1 MLTTT
6 LLGLPRVGPDR
17 ELKAAL
23 ERHWAGRL
31 NGEALLATGATI
43 RRDQLTAAASAG
55 IDLLPSGDFSL
66 YDHVLDHVVMVGAIP
81 RRFAATGAGD
91 ALERYFAMARGSDD
105 ARPLQMTKWLDTN
118 YHHLV
123 PEIEPDM
130 QFTLDSSKVL
140 GELRDAQSWGV
151 AVRPV
156 LIGPV
161 SLLLLSRATGGAE
174 DTLIALPGLLR
185 VYSELLTLVAET
197 GASAVQIDEPCL
209 TGDLGERELRAVELS
224 WATLATAAPQLELTL
239 ATYFASLGDKLGRVL
254 ALPFSELHLDLVRAP
269 RQLDAAVELI
279 GEGRRLSLGLID
291 GRNVWAADLEA
302 AARLAAPVIERLG
315 SDRVRLAPSCS
326 LLHVPYSAARET
338 RLDPGLRAMLAFGEE
353 KVAELVRLRD
363 LLSGTTTP
371 ALQDGTP
378 ATRFGHDPAVQERL
392 AASSARSLTR
402 SAPYEQRA
410 VIQAQRLGLP
420 ELPTTTIGSFPQTEE
435 IRAARRR
442 HGTGEISDH
451 DYEAFLRD
459 EIARVIAFQE
469 EVGLDVLVHGE
480 PERGDMV
487 QYFAEQM
494 RGFAATEHGWVQSY
508 GSRCVKP
515 PLLYGDVSRP
525 APITVRWWQYAQ
537 SLTERPV
544 KGMLTGPVTML
555 NWSFVRSD
563 QPREETCRQ
572 LALAIADEA
581 GDLERAGAAVIQVD
595 EAALREGMP
604 LHVAERSD
612 YLRWAIDC
620 FRLTVAGLHAETQVH
635 SHMCYSA
642 FEDFVVQIARIDADV
657 LSIEASRGDME
668 LLAAFAAAGYA
679 NAIGP
684 GVWDV
689 HAPRVPP
696 VAEIEALLL
705 RAERFVAR
713 ERLWVNPDCGL
724 KTRGW
729 EETGPALRNL
739 VAAAQRLRANAA
751 VTADH

>member
-6 LLGLPRVGPDR
+6 LLGLPRIGPDR
-17 ELKAAL
+17 ELKTAL

-31 NGEALLATGATI
+31 SSEDLLATGAAI
-43 RRDQLTAAASAG
+43 RRDQLTAAAEAG

-66 YDHVLDHVVMVGAIP
+66 YDHVLDHALMIGAVP
-81 RRFAATGAGD
+81 RRFAALAGGT
-91 ALERYFAMARGSDD
+91 LERYFAMARGSGD

-123 PEIEPDM
+123 PELEPGM
-130 QFTLDSSKVL
+130 ELELDGSRPL
-140 GELRDAQSWGV
+140 GQLRDAQSWGL
-151 AVRPV
+151 ATRPV

-161 SLLLLSRATGGAE
+161 SLLLLSRATEAAQ
-174 DTLIALPGLLR
+174 DTLTALPRLLDL
-185 VYSELLTLVAET
+185 YSELLGLLAGA
-197 GASAVQIDEPCL
+197 GASAVQVDEPCL
-209 TGDLGERELRAVELS
+209 TGDLGERELRAVEDA
-224 WATLATAAPQLELTL
+224 WAALAAAAPQLELTL
-239 ATYFASLGDKLGRVL
+239 ATYFASLGDGLGRVL
-254 ALPFSELHLDLVRAP
+254 ALPFTELHLDLVRAP
-269 RQLDAAVELI
+269 EQLGAAVELI
-279 GEGRRLSLGLID
+279 GEHRRLSLGLID
-291 GRNVWAADLEA
+291 GRNVWAADLDA

-326 LLHVPYSAARET
+326 LLHVPYSASREA
-338 RLDPGLRAMLAFGEE
+338 RLDPGLREMLAFGEE
-353 KVAELVRLRD
+353 KIAELVRLRE
-363 LLSGTTTP
+363 LLTGTELRS
-371 ALQDGTP
+371 AADGP
-378 ATRFGHDPAVQERL
+378 SAPRFGHDRAVQERL
-392 AASSARSLTR
+392 AAAGGDSLTR
-402 SAPYEQRA
+402 SAPYERRA
-410 VIQAQRLGLP
+410 FVQAQRLGLP
-420 ELPTTTIGSFPQTEE
+420 ELPTTTIGSFPQTAE
-435 IRAARRR
+435 IRTARRR
-442 HGTGEISDH
+442 HSSGEISDH
-451 DYEAFLRD
+451 DYDDFLRA

-487 QYFAEQM
+487 QYFAERL

-525 APITVRWWQYAQ
+525 EPITGGWWQYAQ

-563 QPREETCRQ
+563 QPRELTCRQ

-581 GDLERAGAAVIQVD
+581 RDLERAGAAIIQVD

-604 LHVAERSD
+604 LRAAERSD

-620 FRLTVAGLHAETQVH
+620 FRLTVAALREETQVH
-635 SHMCYSA
+635 SHMCYS
-642 FEDFVVQIARIDADV
+642 DFGHFVTQIARIDADV

-689 HAPRVPP
+689 HAPRVPG
-696 VAEIEALLL
+696 VAEIEALLTK
-705 RAERFVAR
+705 AGQFVAR

-729 EETGPALRNL
+729 EETAPALRNM
-739 VAAAQRLRANAA
+739 VAAAQHLRTRATVAA
-751 VTADH
+751 AR